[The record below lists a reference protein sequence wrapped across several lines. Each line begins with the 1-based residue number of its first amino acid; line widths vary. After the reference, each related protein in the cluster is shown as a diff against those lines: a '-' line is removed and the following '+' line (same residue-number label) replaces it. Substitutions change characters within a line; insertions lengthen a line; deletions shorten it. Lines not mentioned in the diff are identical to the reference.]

1 MLKGSNDVRQI
12 KRTIYYE
19 LLKHLSKITKN
30 IYLFTQ
36 HYGQE
41 KMSITYNQSEY
52 KVINVEMTRVD
63 NPEKHI

>member
-12 KRTIYYE
+12 KRNIYYG

-30 IYLFTQ
+30 IYFITS

-41 KMSITYNQSEY
+41 KLSVTHNQSEY
-52 KVINVEMTRVD
+52 KVINVEMTRID